1 MVAEPGSYP
10 QSLVLSRL
18 GHYRSTQTSVA
29 LVPHKPTPPPSP
41 LPVSSQFSLIR
52 KVLVLPL
59 PLCLPSACP
68 VVMAVPPCPL
78 PLLQSYP
85 SSPVLPTLW
94 FPVAACLLT
103 FLASSSHLP
112 FLCSLSVHSS
122 TSAPESHL
130 CMTVCLLRGL
140 LPPGWLSQPESSR
153 DTEAAALTP
162 HVAWHVLVVE
172 GNPSILGCWH

>member
-18 GHYRSTQTSVA
+18 GHYCSTQTSVA
-29 LVPHKPTPPPSP
+29 LVPHKPTPPLSP

-59 PLCLPSACP
+59 PLCLSSACP
-68 VVMAVPPCPL
+68 VVMAVPLCPL

-103 FLASSSHLP
+103 FFPSCAPCRGPLLHLSSRKPPVHDSLSSPGSFASS
-112 FLCSLSVHSS
+112 
-122 TSAPESHL
+122 
-130 CMTVCLLRGL
+130 M
-140 LPPGWLSQPESSR
+140 
-153 DTEAAALTP
+153 
-162 HVAWHVLVVE
+162 VV
-172 GNPSILGCWH
+172 PARKL